1 MISTGDMKRGATIEL
16 DGRVYQVMEFAHIK
30 MGRGS
35 AQMRMKLRDVRRGD
49 IIERTFQAGEKWP
62 RVRVERVAMQYSYAD
77 GDIFYF
83 MNTETFDQVPL
94 TRDHVGEAM
103 NFLAENGACDVL
115 FLGDEP
121 IGIELPASVV
131 LKVERSDP
139 GMKGDTATGATKP
152 ATMETGLVVNVP
164 LFVNEGDR
172 LQINTS
178 TGEYQAR
185 A

>member
-49 IIERTFQAGEKWP
+49 IIERSFQAGEKWP
-62 RVRVERVAMQYSYAD
+62 RVRVERVAMQYSYAE
-77 GDIFYF
+77 GDLFYF
-83 MNTETFDQVPL
+83 MNTETYDQVPL
-94 TRDHVGEAM
+94 TRDQVGEAM
-103 NFLAENGACDVL
+103 NFLAENGTCAVL

-121 IGIELPASVV
+121 IGIELPSSVV
-131 LKVERSDP
+131 LKVAKSDP

-172 LQINTS
+172 LKINTG
-178 TGEYQAR
+178 TGEYQER